1 MTEHWSSARER
12 ELTKFYNA
20 RLRAR
25 RTDSAHAWPCQL
37 TITPNWHL
45 SYLPDDAP
53 GAALSSAGAR
63 DAELAPP
70 VQPAQAGEAGKEA
83 PHGHP

>member
-20 RLRAR
+20 KLRAR

-63 DAELAPP
+63 DAEPALQSS
-70 VQPAQAGEAGKEA
+70 QPRPASPERQA
-83 PHGHP
+83 PHDHP